1 VTTQTRPVDDA
12 CQARRVS
19 VPGSPHCARVV
30 DVQPR
35 CPSLFKAGLDLDGRS
50 GSDRGQYAAY
60 WTMIIAMTCRLACT
74 PGRTGTAAESQDLK
88 SIRWA
93 K

>member
-1 VTTQTRPVDDA
+1 VLVEDLHGGPGRGYGVRTVSRSPVWSSRTLSAHHETYA
-12 CQARRVS
+12 C
-19 VPGSPHCARVV
+19 
-30 DVQPR
+30 
-35 CPSLFKAGLDLDGRS
+35 
-50 GSDRGQYAAY
+50 